1 MSEESRR
8 YTVLLDR
15 QPQKIL
21 RRLPRDLLARIDRAI
36 RTLADEPRP
45 AGCKK
50 LAGHDTLYRVRVGE
64 WRICYA
70 VEDEQLIVLVVEVAP
85 RGAAYRL

>member
-8 YTVLLDR
+8 YTVLLDK

-36 RTLADEPRP
+36 RALADEPRP

-50 LAGHDTLYRVRVGE
+50 LTGHDNLYRVRVGE

-85 RGAAYRL
+85 RGAAYKL

>member
-8 YTVLLDR
+8 YTVLLDK

-21 RRLPRDLLARIDRAI
+21 RRLPRDLLIRIARAI
-36 RTLADEPRP
+36 RALAIEPRP

-50 LAGHDTLYRVRVGE
+50 LAGHDNIYRVRGGE
-64 WRICYA
+64 WRISYA
-70 VEDEQLIVLVVEVAP
+70 VEDERLIVLVIEVAP
-85 RGAAYRL
+85 RGAAYKP